1 MTIPVVFSVDH
12 FLNHR
17 KLLVD
22 TLNGIM
28 AEGLS
33 VLTVINALSAEIT
46 VHPVSPQ
53 YNCRKCNE
61 PQKNKQSGLVLNPIL
76 KIKTNDGGYRT
87 VAPAQSIENLEPV
100 VSSLTG
106 VVSPVN
112 CLTGDDEALSIYAT
126 VFSKIPRKNGLLKSD
141 DFIQYSLGKGIS
153 KEQSK
158 ISALS
163 EAIERYNAMYD
174 GTEEC
179 TYAKGD
185 QLDAMAFFPGNIK
198 AL

>member
-1 MTIPVVFSVDH
+1 
-12 FLNHR
+12 
-17 KLLVD
+17 VD

-163 EAIERYNAMYD
+163 EAIEDTMP
-174 GTEEC
+174 C
-179 TYAKGD
+179 M
-185 QLDAMAFFPGNIK
+185 MAQKNVRMLREISWMQWRFSRK
-198 AL
+198 H